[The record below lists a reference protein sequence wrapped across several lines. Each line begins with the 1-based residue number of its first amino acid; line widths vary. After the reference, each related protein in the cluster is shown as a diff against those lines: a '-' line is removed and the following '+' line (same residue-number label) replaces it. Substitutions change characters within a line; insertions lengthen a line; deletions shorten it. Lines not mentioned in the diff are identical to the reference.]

1 MNAGATIKDWLG
13 RTRCD
18 EDEITLGAVQRL
30 AATLDRD
37 PAALQ
42 RGDELPES
50 WYAILFG
57 PVARQSTLG
66 RDGHPKTGDFLP
78 PLSGT
83 RRMFGGRRTRFV
95 KPLKIGDLVSRV
107 STVTG
112 VEQKSGRTGPFALV
126 TVTHK
131 ISGLSGLAVT
141 EEQDIIYRAAV
152 EAGAAAPQRKAA
164 PPPYPPPPPS
174 LPSTAS
180 GEEQGRGAGESRE
193 GEWSK
198 PIELDPV
205 LIFRYSALTFN
216 AHRIHYDLPYTRDVE
231 GYPALVANGGLIA
244 LLLIET
250 ARPHLPRP
258 IAGYAARAISPL
270 FIGQHVTFNG
280 RLAAGA
286 AMLWASGP
294 DGGLAHQVELLLTD
308 EAQ

>member
-1 MNAGATIKDWLG
+1 LNAAATIRDWLG
-13 RTRCD
+13 RTRRD
-18 EDEITLGAVQRL
+18 EDEITLGAVRRL
-30 AATLDRD
+30 GATLDRD
-37 PAALQ
+37 PAALR

-78 PLSGT
+78 PLLET

-95 KPLKIGDLVSRV
+95 NPLKIGDLVSRV

-112 VEQKSGRTGPFALV
+112 VEHKSGRTGPFTLV
-126 TVTHK
+126 TVTHD
-131 ISGLSGLAVT
+131 ISGPSGLAVT

-152 EAGAAAPQRKAA
+152 EPGAAAPQRKPAR
-164 PPPYPPPPPS
+164 P
-174 LPSTAS
+174 
-180 GEEQGRGAGESRE
+180 EAGEGGE
-193 GEWSK
+193 GDWSK

-231 GYPALVANGGLIA
+231 GYPALVMSGGLIV

-250 ARPHLPRP
+250 ARPHLPHP
-258 IAGYAARAISPL
+258 ITGYAARATSPL

-280 RLAAGA
+280 RLAVDTAT
-286 AMLWASGP
+286 LWASGP
-294 DGGLAHQVELLLTD
+294 DGGLAHQVNLALAD
-308 EAQ
+308 KAQ